1 MGTGSWGGVVEGQ
14 GDGRRELLAGKH
26 CDCKGLDR
34 VRPRR
39 KGLEGLVRISW
50 RFEISGMMIR
60 FDGPVDAKLKF

>member
-14 GDGRRELLAGKH
+14 GDGRRELLAGEH
-26 CDCKGLDR
+26 CDCKGLDG
-34 VRPRR
+34 VRLRR

-60 FDGPVDAKLKF
+60 FDGPVDAKLKI